1 MRSDQGYEETMAS
14 NDQSGRGNVVVNRRT
29 AFGLAAAATAGIGLA
44 QSSAA
49 QAASSS
55 TGNHVVGPATISTPP
70 GEVVPTKYGKV
81 RGYVRNGIHTF
92 KGIPYGDD
100 TGGANRWL
108 PAKPP
113 KPWNDTLSAVSYG
126 PVCPH
131 PVRADWG
138 KTETQFIYDWD
149 DGFERE
155 DMLRVNIWTSSLGA
169 AAKKP
174 VMVWIHGGGYA
185 SGSCQELPSYDGE
198 NLAKKGV
205 VLVSLNHRLNALG
218 FMDVSQIGGPAFAD
232 SANVGVTDLVAALQ
246 WVKENIAAFGGD
258 PGNVTIFGQS
268 GGGSKVTCL
277 MTMPSAKGL
286 FHRAIVQSGGGGN
299 LPDSATQ
306 QRYAA
311 AIMTELGLGARDIAG
326 LQKVDHQRLLAAG
339 TAAAAKVNA
348 GVPATAARASFG
360 PTFDGR
366 VFPERP
372 FATSAPVAS
381 KDVPMIIGTVREEA
395 FGVLAPLTDAEL
407 AAAMD
412 RAFAAR
418 GPEVLGLM
426 KAAFPGAPQ
435 TVLNQTVTGL
445 RTRNNALRLA
455 GLKAAQGGAPAYN
468 FWFVWQPVTVLEGR
482 SGSFHTMDL
491 AFCFDNTARCEQ
503 ATGDTPSARALATKM
518 SQAWVNFAKT
528 GNPSQPGL
536 TWTPYSEQTVATM
549 VWDNTSKMV
558 NDPAGAARKAVTV

>member
-1 MRSDQGYEETMAS
+1 MSS
-14 NDQSGRGNVVVNRRT
+14 NDPSSRDNVVVNRRT
-29 AFGLAAAATAGIGLA
+29 AFGLAAVGAAGLGLA
-44 QSSAA
+44 QAPAA

-55 TGNHVVGPATISTPP
+55 TGNHVVGPASISTPP
-70 GEVVPTKYGKV
+70 GEIVPTKYGKV

-113 KPWNDTLSAVSYG
+113 KAWNDTFSAVSYG

-131 PVRADWG
+131 PVRGDWG

-155 DMLRVNIWTSSLGA
+155 DMLRVNIWTGALGA
-169 AAKKP
+169 AAKRP

-218 FMDVSQIGGPAFAD
+218 FMDVSQIGGPAYAD
-232 SANVGVTDLVAALQ
+232 SGNVGMTDLVFALQ

-311 AIMTELGLGARDIAG
+311 AIMTELGLAPNDIAG

-339 TAAAAKVNA
+339 TAASAKIT
-348 GVPATAARASFG
+348 VPAGGIRPSFG

-366 VFPERP
+366 IFPERP
-372 FATSAPVAS
+372 FATSAPAAS
-381 KDVPMIIGTVREEA
+381 KDVPMIVGTVREES
-395 FGVLAPLTDAEL
+395 FSVLPPMTDAEL
-407 AAAMD
+407 EAAMN

-418 GPEVLGLM
+418 GPEVLRLL
-426 KAAFPGAPQ
+426 KETFPGTPQ
-435 TVLNQTVTGL
+435 TVLNQTVSGL
-445 RTRNNALRLA
+445 RSRNNALRLA
-455 GLKAAQGGAPAYN
+455 GLKAAQAAQGGAPAYN
-468 FWFVWQPVTVLEGR
+468 YWFVWQPVTVLEGR

-503 ATGDTPSARALATKM
+503 ATGDTPAARALATKM
-518 SQAWVNFAKT
+518 SQAWVNFART

-536 TWTPYSEQTVATM
+536 TWTPYTEASVATM
-549 VWDNTSKMV
+549 VWDNNSKMV